1 MSLELDDMVQDRIEK
16 LEERV
21 NIIEVMSA
29 RVEERITSLADACDN
44 LRRTVWYFMI
54 IFGMLMLGIIGYG
67 AIGDKGLHSVR
78 ENVIPIANN
87 QNSN

>member
-1 MSLELDDMVQDRIEK
+1 MSIQLDDIVQDRIVK

-21 NIIEVMSA
+21 NSIEVMSA
-29 RVEERITSLADACDN
+29 RGEERINSLADACDN

-54 IFGMLMLGIIGYG
+54 IFGLLMLGIIGYG

-78 ENVIPIANN
+78 ENVVPIV
-87 QNSN
+87 QQSK